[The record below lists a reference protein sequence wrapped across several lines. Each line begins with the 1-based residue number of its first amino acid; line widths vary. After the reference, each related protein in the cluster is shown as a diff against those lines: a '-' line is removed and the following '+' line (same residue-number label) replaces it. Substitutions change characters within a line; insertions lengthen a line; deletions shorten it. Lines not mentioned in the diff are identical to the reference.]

1 MFSLVSLADTAAG
14 IVSGCK
20 YLASPRFRY
29 HAAYKDTSETTV
41 SDEDYKITPVK
52 APDSLSARYDQ
63 EMLQLHP
70 KVMMK
75 HAPTKHDITPRTRLI
90 ITEQS

>member
-1 MFSLVSLADTAAG
+1 MG
-14 IVSGCK
+14 
-20 YLASPRFRY
+20 
-29 HAAYKDTSETTV
+29 
-41 SDEDYKITPVK
+41 EDYKITPVK